1 MSQDNKIL
9 GTFKLDGIASAPR
22 GTPQIEVTFDIDAN
36 GILNV
41 TAKDKGTG
49 KDQKIT
55 ISGSSSMDEAEVDRL
70 RKEAEKF
77 AEQDKEKREQVQV
90 RNDLDSMVYQCEKQL
105 GDLGDQ
111 APADLKGKVEGLL
124 SDAKK
129 VLENEGASLAELKE
143 AKESLQK
150 SFDEI
155 AKAGP
160 VPGASPG
167 GEEPNAGAA
176 EANDKP
182 DKEDDIVDA
191 DFEVVDDEKGKS

>member
-9 GTFKLDGIASAPR
+9 GTFKLDGIAAAPR

-41 TAKDKGTG
+41 TAKDQGTG

-77 AEQDKEKREQVQV
+77 AEQDKEKKEEVQI

-105 GDLGDQ
+105 ADLGDQ

-143 AKESLQK
+143 AKDSLQK
-150 SFDEI
+150 SFEEI

-160 VPGASPG
+160 VPGASPSG
-167 GEEPNAGAA
+167 DEPGAA
-176 EANDKP
+176 EANEEA